1 MNVVGD
7 AVKAICAGVSL
18 AALIAVMWWVVGAM
32 LGLAYQGF
40 KFVTG

>member
-1 MNVVGD
+1 VSFVGD

-18 AALIAVMWWVVGAM
+18 AVLIAVMWWAVGAM
-32 LGLAYQGF
+32 LGFAYQGF